1 MAGTGQVAIRLF
13 VSSTFED
20 FAAERQMLQEGLR
33 DRDGK
38 VLVESPLLRLRRRCQ
53 LAGAALEIIDLRWG
67 ISAAASRAHETMER
81 CLTEVDRACRTPGP
95 NFLALLGQRYGWVP
109 LPVKV
114 PAADLTALTG
124 AVTNDGGR
132 LLRRWYRRE
141 DNLCPAAYLLR
152 DDDDPGLA
160 ADEAELRATFAA
172 GRRLLG
178 WDDRLEYGASATE
191 QEIRSALTRC
201 SATDAR
207 EQALCYLRTLEG
219 MPPGSA
225 HYSDCDR
232 EGIPDRPAEAA
243 QRRLRADVLANPAA
257 ATREYRVRW
266 PEYREGTA
274 DYLAQLAEDVVADLG
289 CRLDQAIEEVRG
301 HAADAEDQVH
311 ADFAASRRQLF
322 RGRARERQV
331 LGDYLESPA
340 AGPLMVTG
348 PGGVGKSALLA
359 LVAGFARGAKPFVER
374 YIAIT
379 PEASAG
385 GSLAAGIG
393 AELGLGAADDPFE
406 LLAAGLPDAT
416 AVLLVDGLDLLGE
429 DDEFLRFRWLPAAW
443 PPGLH
448 VVMSSRRPADAQRL
462 ARQEPA
468 TVQIE
473 LGAMAQ
479 PEAVSL
485 FDSCL
490 REAGRAVSS
499 AQHATASAAIG
510 RCPLPLFVRIL
521 AELAAGWSARDQEVL
536 DVGDL
541 PGIIGYV
548 FDALSADD
556 RHGAVLVAAAL
567 RLLAASRFGLADGEL
582 LDAMSHDEDVM
593 ASFRTRHPDSP
604 RIGYLP
610 YIVWSS
616 LRDDLAPYLAWR
628 AIAGV
633 EVADFF
639 HRELRETAGQRYSGP
654 GKTEQA
660 HAQLAAMFDRQ
671 GTDPGGHWVEE
682 LRRAA
687 GEITYHLLGA
697 GQTRP
702 FDELTERADYLRAVA
717 GHRAFQ
723 AGRSQPQPHPVDD
736 LITQLRRRGRADLA
750 GALMAAGDMLAVRPE
765 AVPQVLQGAG
775 SDVQGPLAIRG
786 VGFRSASPLP
796 PLVNDHGTKVTAAI
810 ASSDGAFLA
819 TGDDD
824 GKVAWRSTS
833 SCEPLWCHAGHGS
846 WVTALALSPDGAWLV
861 SAGDDGAIMVWDV
874 AAGRRE
880 AIRLPARRGMPQA
893 SGLVF
898 VDDTHVIAKRNAV
911 AYRCDIESGRVNRLP
926 GNLFVLDAAYPDDNV
941 AFSPG
946 GKWCVE
952 SRSGGRSITAT
963 DLATGARPLD
973 QQLHDTV
980 ASVAVS
986 AAELLLVS
994 TANGLLRY
1002 DLRSPQAGPQ
1012 VAPGPVLTS
1021 LSAAETG
1028 FVGLHRQG
1036 RRVIR
1041 IDEKLAVSVIAD
1053 LQVDTYKSA
1062 RFVRYLDPGRLAVCY
1077 DTGQVEVRACSDG
1090 GTLSSSRSALRL
1102 CGGAIAED
1110 GAQALG
1116 WLASRTEVVTSGL
1129 GCPPAVET
1137 TCHHR
1142 SVVGAAAIG
1151 NGQLVT
1157 VDGQETMV
1165 AWRDGKAESSRVTA
1179 EPVEVSA
1186 VAEWRG
1192 EAGIAVGSADCRV
1205 QCIGPTSAE
1214 VDIRSSRRSGR
1225 VAVKALDAAGNPP
1238 QVAAV
1243 LQSGLVAWVHDGEV
1257 SWWPAHPEVT
1267 VPGTAVTLLP
1277 EGVSD
1282 GSELGRVRVWGQ
1294 DRDEPVL
1301 AWDAYRGPV
1310 AWIGLIG
1317 DFMASAGTA
1326 GTMFVVNVS
1335 TAEVVGALHLVGGI
1349 AAVRILSASE
1359 MAVLRRDGYL
1369 VSYRLEFAL

>member
-1 MAGTGQVAIRLF
+1 VTGAGQVAIRLF

-53 LAGAALEIIDLRWG
+53 LTGAA
-67 ISAAASRAHETMER
+67 
-81 CLTEVDRACRTPGP
+81 
-95 NFLALLGQRYGWVP
+95 
-109 LPVKV
+109 
-114 PAADLTALTG
+114 
-124 AVTNDGGR
+124 
-132 LLRRWYRRE
+132 
-141 DNLCPAAYLLR
+141 
-152 DDDDPGLA
+152 
-160 ADEAELRATFAA
+160 
-172 GRRLLG
+172 
-178 WDDRLEYGASATE
+178 
-191 QEIRSALTRC
+191 
-201 SATDAR
+201 
-207 EQALCYLRTLEG
+207 
-219 MPPGSA
+219 
-225 HYSDCDR
+225 
-232 EGIPDRPAEAA
+232 
-243 QRRLRADVLANPAA
+243 
-257 ATREYRVRW
+257 
-266 PEYREGTA
+266 
-274 DYLAQLAEDVVADLG
+274 
-289 CRLDQAIEEVRG
+289 
-301 HAADAEDQVH
+301 
-311 ADFAASRRQLF
+311 RQLF
-322 RGRARERQV
+322 RGRAGERQV

-340 AGPLMVTG
+340 AGPLIVTG
-348 PGGVGKSALLA
+348 PGGVGKSSLLA
-359 LVAGFARGAKPFVER
+359 LVAGLARDAKPFVER
-374 YIAIT
+374 YIGIS

-393 AELGLGAADDPFE
+393 AELGLGAGDDPFE
-406 LLAAGLPDAT
+406 LLAAGLPDAA

-468 TVQIE
+468 TIRIE
-473 LGAMAQ
+473 LGPMAQ
-479 PEAVSL
+479 AEAVSL

-490 REAGRAVSS
+490 RGAGRAVSS

-521 AELAAGWSARDQEVL
+521 SELAGTWSARDQKVL

-567 RLLAASRFGLADGEL
+567 RLLAASRFGMADAEL

-593 ASFRTRHPDSP
+593 ASFRSRHPDSP
-604 RIGYLP
+604 PIGYLP

-639 HRELRETAGQRYSGP
+639 HRELRETAGQRYFGP
-654 GKTEQA
+654 GGTEQA

-671 GTDPGGHWVEE
+671 GTDPSGHWVEE

-697 GQTRP
+697 GQTRQ

-736 LITQLRRRGRADLA
+736 LITQLRRRGREDLA
-750 GALMAAGDMLAVRPE
+750 GALIAAGDMLAVRPE

-775 SDVQGPLAIRG
+775 RDVRGPLAIRG
-786 VGFRSASPLP
+786 VGFRCVSPPP
-796 PLVNDHGTKVTAAI
+796 PLVNDHGTQVTAAV
-810 ASSDGAFLA
+810 AAPDGAFLA
-819 TGDDD
+819 TGDHD

-833 SCEPLWCHAGHGS
+833 TCEPLWCHAGHGS

-861 SAGDDGAIMVWDV
+861 SAGDDGAIMVWNV
-874 AAGRRE
+874 AAGGRE
-880 AIRLPARRGMPQA
+880 AIRLPALRGMPQA

-898 VDDTHVIAKRNAV
+898 VDDTHFIARRNAV

-926 GNLFVLDAAYPDDNV
+926 RNPFFSDATDPDDHV
-941 AFSPG
+941 AFSPD

-952 SRSGGRSITAT
+952 SRSGGYWIKAT
-963 DLATGARPLD
+963 DLATEARPLD
-973 QQLHDTV
+973 ERLHDTV

-986 AAELLLVS
+986 PAELLLVS

-1002 DLRSPQAGPQ
+1002 DLRSPQARAQ
-1012 VAPGPVLTS
+1012 AASGPVLTS
-1021 LSAAETG
+1021 LSAASGG
-1028 FVGLHRQG
+1028 FVGLDRQG

-1041 IDEKLAVSVIAD
+1041 VDEKLAFSVIAD
-1053 LQVDTYKSA
+1053 LGIDTYQSA
-1062 RFVRYLDPGRLAVCY
+1062 RFVRYLDPGRVAVCY
-1077 DTGQVEVRACSDG
+1077 DTGQVEVRALSDG
-1090 GTLSSSRSALRL
+1090 RTLSSSRSALRL
-1102 CGGAIAED
+1102 SGGAIAED
-1110 GAQALG
+1110 GVQGLG
-1116 WLASRTEVVTSGL
+1116 WLASRTEVVTSAL

-1137 TCHHR
+1137 TPHHR
-1142 SVVGAAAIG
+1142 SVVAAAAAG
-1151 NGQLVT
+1151 DGQLVT
-1157 VDGQETMV
+1157 VDGQGTMV
-1165 AWRDGKAESSRVTA
+1165 AWRDGKAVSSGVTLGS
-1179 EPVEVSA
+1179 VSVSA
-1186 VAEWRG
+1186 VAQWRG
-1192 EAGIAVGSADCRV
+1192 EEGIAVGTADCRV
-1205 QCIGPTSAE
+1205 QCIGPKSAE
-1214 VDIRSSRRSGR
+1214 VDIRSSLWSGR
-1225 VAVKALDAAGNPP
+1225 VAVKALDAAGSPP
-1238 QVAAV
+1238 QVAGV
-1243 LQSGLVAWVHDGEV
+1243 LQSGLVAWAQDAEV
-1257 SWWPAHPEVT
+1257 SWRPADPELT
-1267 VPGTAVTLLP
+1267 VPGTAVALLP

-1301 AWDAYRGPV
+1301 AWDAHRGPV

-1335 TAEVVGALHLVGGI
+1335 TAEVVGAMHLDGGI
-1349 AAVRILSASE
+1349 VAVRILSASE

-1369 VSYRLEFAL
+1369 ITYRLEFAP